1 MKLPLRYSI
10 RNLRRRKVRTLLTLL
25 AVALVVA
32 VSVVMFAFANGLLK
46 SARNS
51 GSPDNIIVIDRK
63 AANQTFS
70 KLSKTDYNLLQSL
83 PQVRRNANGEAL
95 ISPETLQ
102 DSRVTVGDYEHRPG
116 VVRGVSGKLFE
127 VNGLVRMVRGD
138 PPASGRKVA
147 VGTLTHTALGVPRG
161 ELEIGNE
168 LVINGEKWEIVGHFD
183 AGGTAMESEI
193 LMDLN
198 DSMAVFVRDSYSGAL
213 IKVQH
218 EGEIPALI
226 QSLNNRNDIQ
236 VKAVAEQEYYRDL
249 AEGFERIILLAVFL
263 AVIATIGG
271 LVSGMNTMYASVLG
285 RIREIGT
292 LKTLGYPPRDIVQSF
307 VLESTAIALVG
318 GAIGMAVAWQ
328 ANGIST
334 KFNKGAFSITVDE
347 WALLAGLVVALVIG
361 VFGALLPAIKGAK
374 MKIPDALSYT

>member
-1 MKLPLRYSI
+1 MKIPLRYSI
-10 RNLRRRKVRTLLTLL
+10 RNLMRRKVRTLLTLF
-25 AVALVVA
+25 AVVLVVA
-32 VSVVMFAFANGLLK
+32 VSVVMFAFAGGLLN

-70 KLSKTDYNLLQSL
+70 KISKTDYNLLKGL
-83 PQVRRNANGEAL
+83 PQIRKNALGEPL

-102 DSRVTVGDYEHRPG
+102 DTRVSVGEHENRPG
-116 VVRGVSGKLFE
+116 VVRGVSEKLFE
-127 VNGLVRMVRGD
+127 VNTLLRMVEGE
-138 PPASGRKVA
+138 PPSPGRNLV
-147 VGTLTHTALGVPRG
+147 VGSLTHTALGVPR
-161 ELEIGNE
+161 ESLVVGNE
-168 LVINGEKWEIVGHFD
+168 IVISNDTWKIVGRFD
-183 AGGTAMESEI
+183 ASGTAMDSEI

-198 DSMAVFVRDSYSGAL
+198 DSMAVFVRDSYSSAL
-213 IKVQH
+213 IKLEH
-218 EGEIPALI
+218 EGEMPTLI
-226 QSLNNRNDIQ
+226 QSLNSRNDIQ
-236 VKAVAEQEYYRDL
+236 VKAVAEREYYRDL

-292 LKTLGYPPRDIVQSF
+292 LKTLGYPPKDIVQSF
-307 VLESTAIALVG
+307 VLESTTLALMG
-318 GAIGMAVAWQ
+318 GAIGMALAWQ

-334 KFNKGAFSITVDE
+334 KFNKGAFSINVDE

-361 VFGALLPAIKGAK
+361 IFGALFPAIKGAR
-374 MKIPDALSYT
+374 MKIPEALHYS